1 MPEERRLEGLPSHD
15 DESGEP
21 LGKSG
26 GVGALPGSAGESS
39 VALLPDER
47 KEASSGTGSGASTD
61 ASIRTLPG
69 SGYAPSPL
77 GQSHFVPQ
85 TTGREHA
92 FSRDEEKLFGANA
105 NKDLDAPDAVDAVLK
120 DNIKTTHTGDAGQHA
135 HATGAGSGGLAGAGS
150 ATQIEPDSP
159 KKSGF
164 IHKVKGEMKVLSG
177 KMSHNET
184 KIEEGRKMI
193 GKN

>member
-15 DESGEP
+15 DESSGR

-47 KEASSGTGSGASTD
+47 KERPQRDAPASSGASTD
-61 ASIRTLPG
+61 ASTRTLPG
-69 SGYAPSPL
+69 SAFAPSPL
-77 GQSHFVPQ
+77 GQNHFVPQ
-85 TTGREHA
+85 TIGREHA
-92 FSRDEEKLFGANA
+92 FSRDEEKVFGANA
-105 NKDLDAPDAVDAVLK
+105 NKDLDVPDPVD
-120 DNIKTTHTGDAGQHA
+120 NNETTHTDPAQHSDAG
-135 HATGAGSGGLAGAGS
+135 G
-150 ATQIEPDSP
+150 ATQMGSDSP

-164 IHKVKGEMKVLSG
+164 IHKVKGEIKVLSG

-184 KIEEGRKMI
+184 KIEEGRKMM